1 MPSTSLPKIDEDSPL
16 DNKTSKQRIEELLD
30 SVEGHV
36 ERIRREAIKLEE
48 ERDALLA
55 SLDSIRNADVFSL
68 LEVGEE

>member
-1 MPSTSLPKIDEDSPL
+1 MPNTSLPKIDEDSPL
-16 DNKTSKQRIEELLD
+16 DNKTPKQRIEELLD

-68 LEVGEE
+68 LEAGEE